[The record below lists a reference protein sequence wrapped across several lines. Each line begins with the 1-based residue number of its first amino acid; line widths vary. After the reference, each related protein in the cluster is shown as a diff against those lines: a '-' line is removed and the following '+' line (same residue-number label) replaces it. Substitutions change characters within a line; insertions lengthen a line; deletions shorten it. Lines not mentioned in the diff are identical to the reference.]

1 MPYEEQELE
10 DGLLHDWLS
19 LTIPNGW
26 GWAIVNKGN
35 KILVYPPVADTVISF
50 SSIHAIELFFARHIN
65 Q

>member
-35 KILVYPPVADTVISF
+35 KPCDSENHLDYVHPFCV
-50 SSIHAIELFFARHIN
+50 RN
-65 Q
+65 